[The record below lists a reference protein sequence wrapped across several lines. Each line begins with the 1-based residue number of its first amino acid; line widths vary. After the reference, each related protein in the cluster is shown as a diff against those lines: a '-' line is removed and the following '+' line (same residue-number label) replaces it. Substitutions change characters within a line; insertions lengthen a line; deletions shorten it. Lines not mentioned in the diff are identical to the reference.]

1 MNYFLREIG
10 SLASPVFL
18 VWSENLDG
26 VFWYIGIIL
35 IFVVFIYWIMPEFYS
50 QNYTQSPS
58 PTSDNLQLG
67 LKKFFH

>member
-1 MNYFLREIG
+1 M
-10 SLASPVFL
+10 VCVL
-18 VWSENLDG
+18 VYRYHPNFRRIHLLG
-26 VFWYIGIIL
+26 
-35 IFVVFIYWIMPEFYS
+35 MPEFSS